1 MSRLFEP
8 SEPLAKTEDIAL
20 RTIPYNYL
28 AVERHHNRNHLLSRL
43 VADLITLSARRAS
56 HLLAC
61 FLSSFSLPGRSGLFP
76 PGTNELPKIWSPS
89 LVTTFC
95 SKVWPRSSADPE
107 LWLPNHC
114 LEFSPAELPMNLPP
128 CPCDLPE
135 DSRVEALWICGCCA
149 GGVLACEVRCARG
162 GASCFSAS
170 SVAWEARRPRDGA
183 SSLSMSPKAC
193 EFGSQYVKFIAAAC
207 ESLPVDCVFYST
219 FHRCAALV
227 YGAVPCGY
235 HRTGGIPWSSCRSKG
250 SGNDREGRR
259 SCFRLPCCE

>member
-114 LEFSPAELPMNLPP
+114 LEFSPAELPMNLPIFLRTP
-128 CPCDLPE
+128 ALRHYGSVAVVLAAYWLVRFDVP
-135 DSRVEALWICGCCA
+135 VEAR
-149 GGVLACEVRCARG
+149 VV
-162 GASCFSAS
+162 FQ
-170 SVAWEARRPRDGA
+170 RRPWLGRLDGPGMVRA
-183 SSLSMSPKAC
+183 PCQCRPRPVSLD
-193 EFGSQYVKFIAAAC
+193 
-207 ESLPVDCVFYST
+207 LST
-219 FHRCAALV
+219 
-227 YGAVPCGY
+227 
-235 HRTGGIPWSSCRSKG
+235 
-250 SGNDREGRR
+250 
-259 SCFRLPCCE
+259 